1 MNDSEYKS
9 AQKALVKEKTFVR
22 LTEIRQQMNVL
33 EAHLH
38 AHIRDAREH
47 GASLR
52 DIGEACGISHEKV
65 RKILEEK

>member
-1 MNDSEYKS
+1 MN
-9 AQKALVKEKTFVR
+9 AKEATLGL
-22 LTEIRQQMNVL
+22 LTGLQQEMNVL

-38 AHIRDAREH
+38 AHIRDAKEH

>member
-1 MNDSEYKS
+1 MN
-9 AQKALVKEKTFVR
+9 AKEATLGL
-22 LTEIRQQMNVL
+22 LTGLQQEMNVL

-38 AHIRDAREH
+38 QVMRDAREH

-52 DIGEACGISHEKV
+52 DIGQACGISHEKV